1 MASSEE
7 YPWNED
13 QGESL
18 PPLVIYLPD
27 TTDPYDISLMEE
39 LVDNLTATTAVTTV
53 SPPIQRP
60 TNRALN
66 ARLTTLWLLFVSGV
80 IGNTCALIW
89 LWHRRHRK
97 SRVLKII
104 FGLVTA
110 DLCVCFFVILFS
122 VVYEMMG
129 YRWLLGNISCK
140 LMMFMQT
147 TAIMASS
154 YMLVLLAL
162 DRHMA
167 VRSPM
172 KGSYPTARLVVLVWI
187 IAAALSIPQL
197 RVWKLHQLE
206 FNVCKT
212 IFGKQNDPRK
222 LVYILYAT
230 ITSFCVPFIIT
241 SVAYVRI
248 CKKIMDKARETRVD
262 QAKNATSFKLV
273 DEKGKVR
280 LQRSGA
286 RTLQQAKG
294 KTLKMSITIIAMFLL
309 CGFPYFL
316 VGIIGNFTKVN
327 RTLNAIF
334 GIFAVSNSSINPYIF
349 LWFSQKKVVTERYSH
364 CKRKCCRCFDRRK
377 IDEPVDSLKVA
388 HREKIIRASSGGLTQ
403 DSSTGS
409 SSSGYRSPPSKVTL
423 TLTLSAQNYV

>member
-1 MASSEE
+1 MTSFDESVWSSEQR
-7 YPWNED
+7 D
-13 QGESL
+13 ESL
-18 PPLVIYLPD
+18 SPFVIYLSE
-27 TTDPYDISLMEE
+27 TTDPFNISDALF
-39 LVDNLTATTAVTTV
+39 DNLTEVTTGTLIE
-53 SPPIQRP
+53 PPPQPRLV
-60 TNRALN
+60 NRALN
-66 ARLTTLWLLFVSGV
+66 ARLATLWILFVSGV
-80 IGNTCALIW
+80 IGNTCALVW

-122 VVYEMMG
+122 TVYEMMS
-129 YRWLLGNISCK
+129 YHWLWGNISCK
-140 LMMFMQT
+140 LMMFMQSA
-147 TAIMASS
+147 AIMASS

-172 KGSYPTARLVVLVWI
+172 KGNYPTTRLVVLVWV
-187 IAAALSIPQL
+187 IAAVLSLPQL
-197 RVWKLHQLE
+197 RVWEVQKLD

-212 IFGKQNDPRK
+212 IFTSRDDPRR
-222 LVYILYAT
+222 LVYLSYAT
-230 ITSFCVPFIIT
+230 LVTFCVPFVVT

-248 CKKIMDKARETRVD
+248 CKKIWDKARETRVD
-262 QAKNATSFKLV
+262 QTNKSASFKLV

-294 KTLKMSITIIAMFLL
+294 KTLRMSITIIAMFLL

-316 VGIIGNFTKVN
+316 VGILDSFTSVN
-327 RTLNAIF
+327 KTLNAIF
-334 GIFAVSNSSINPYIF
+334 GIFAVSNSSLNPYIF
-349 LWFSQKKVVTERYSH
+349 LWFSQKKVVTARYSH
-364 CKRKCCRCFDRRK
+364 CKRRCCRCFERK
-377 IDEPVDSLKVA
+377 IEEPVDSLKVCS
-388 HREKIIRASSGGLTQ
+388 REKIVRASSGGLTQ
-403 DSSTGS
+403 DSTTGSSTGS
-409 SSSGYRSPPSKVTL
+409 YQSPASKVTL